1 MKCQHNLIMQFQDRY
16 SKLDRFL
23 HHLAFSGI
31 EVQKA
36 LADIEARLY
45 ARHLGGIGIDRPV
58 FITALP
64 RAGTTLLLETLGS
77 LDIFATHTY
86 RNMPFLLIPLLWAA
100 LSRRF
105 RVPDTVVERAHGDGM
120 TIGADSA
127 EAFEEVV
134 WRAFWP
140 EKYLEDRIATWTAT
154 DEDVHREFEP
164 FIKTH
169 MAKMIALRAVQKPD
183 AVRYLSKNNAN
194 IARIPK
200 IARLFPDATILVPF
214 RNPLDHAA
222 SLLRQHLNFLNIH
235 AAEPFTQRYMADIG
249 HFDFGA
255 NLRPIDFGHWLSRAL
270 NPTHTADFWLAYWCA
285 AYAHILAN
293 SHHNLLLISYD
304 SLCANPGPILRRIG
318 DAIGIDEST
327 ELTALAA
334 RFRTPTRYDAGA
346 LNTDQSLLE
355 MASEL
360 HRELQTRSI
369 GQIA

>member
-1 MKCQHNLIMQFQDRY
+1 MQFQDRY

-23 HHLAFSGI
+23 HYLAFSGI

-36 LADIEARLY
+36 LSDIEARLY
-45 ARHLGGIGIDRPV
+45 ARRLGGIELDRPV

-64 RAGTTLLLETLGS
+64 RAGTTLLLETLGA
-77 LDIFATHTY
+77 LDVFATHTY
-86 RNMPFLLIPLLWAA
+86 RNMPFLLIPLLWDA

-105 RVPDTVVERAHGDGM
+105 RVSDTVVERAHGDGM
-120 TIGADSA
+120 TIGFDST

-169 MAKMIALRAVQKPD
+169 MAKMIALRAVQKPN

-200 IARLFPDATILVPF
+200 ITRLFPDAAILVLF
-214 RNPLDHAA
+214 RNPIDHVA
-222 SLLRQHLNFLNIH
+222 SLSRQHLNFSKIH
-235 AAEPFTQRYMADIG
+235 AAEPFTRRYMADIG

-255 NLRPIDFGHWLSRAL
+255 NLRPIDFGHWLSREDL

-285 AYAHILAN
+285 AYAHILARLCDN
-293 SHHNLLLISYD
+293 VTLVSYD
-304 SLCANPGPILRRIG
+304 SLCANPAPILRRIG
-318 DAIGIDEST
+318 DAIGIGEST
-327 ELTALAA
+327 ELIALAD
-334 RFRTPTRYDAGA
+334 RFRTPTRYDADA
-346 LNTDQSLLE
+346 LDIDQSLLDT
-355 MASEL
+355 ASEL

-369 GQIA
+369 GHVA

>member
-1 MKCQHNLIMQFQDRY
+1 MHFQDRY

-23 HHLAFSGI
+23 HSLAFSGI
-31 EVQKA
+31 EMQKA

-45 ARHLGGIGIDRPV
+45 ARRLRGIELDRPV

-77 LDIFATHTY
+77 LDVFATHTY
-86 RNMPFLLIPLLWAA
+86 RNMPFVLIPLLWDA

-105 RVPDTVVERAHGDGM
+105 RVSDTVVERAHGDGM
-120 TIGADSA
+120 TIGFDSA

-140 EKYLEDRIATWTAT
+140 EKYLEDRIAIWTAD

-169 MAKMIALRAVQKPD
+169 MAKMIALRAVQKPN

-200 IARLFPDATILVPF
+200 IIRLFPDAAILIPF

-222 SLLRQHLNFLNIH
+222 ALLRQHLNFSKIH
-235 AAEPFTQRYMADIG
+235 AAESFTRRYMADIG

-255 NLRPIDFGHWLSRAL
+255 NLRPIDFGHWLSREFK
-270 NPTHTADFWLAYWCA
+270 PTHTADFWLAYWCA
-285 AYAHILAN
+285 AYAHILACLCDN
-293 SHHNLLLISYD
+293 VALVSYD

-318 DAIGIDEST
+318 DAIGIGESAKWI
-327 ELTALAA
+327 ALAD
-334 RFRTPTRYDAGA
+334 RFRTPTRYDADA
-346 LNTDQSLLE
+346 LNIDPSLRDA
-355 MASEL
+355 ASEL
-360 HRELQTRSI
+360 HRELQTHSI
-369 GQIA
+369 GHIA